1 VRGFFLRSFF
11 AGLFV
16 FGGGAVS
23 SPNISRAQSVPA
35 AIYKDPPPDPVHPAK
50 MTSLRI
56 PTHGLEIN
64 GIVYQP
70 SGAAPHPTLV
80 ICHGL
85 PGNEK
90 FLDLA
95 QAVRR
100 AGWNAVAF
108 NYRGSWG
115 SPGVF
120 RFSQNV
126 EDAEAVLVY
135 LRDPANAARLGVD
148 PRRIVIAGH
157 SMGGW
162 VAVQTASRDH
172 GLLGL
177 VLVSAADM
185 GKLDDWPNDRLLAL
199 MADSTGPLSGVTPE
213 SMADEVRGLGKLR
226 FANAAPG
233 LTKVPIL
240 ALTAEDGFAEDTE
253 TLVQAIQAQGGH
265 EVTLMHVATDHV
277 WSDHRIALETTIL
290 AWLDQLD
297 KKRQ

>member
-1 VRGFFLRSFF
+1 VSGLFLRSLF
-11 AGLFV
+11 ASLLV
-16 FGGGAVS
+16 FGDATVS
-23 SPNISRAQSVPA
+23 SSNTLCGQSVPA
-35 AIYKDPPPDPVHPAK
+35 AIYKDPPADPANPAK
-50 MTSLRI
+50 MSSLRI

-64 GIVYQP
+64 GIIYQP
-70 SGAAPHPTLV
+70 SGGGPHPTLV

-135 LRDPANAARLGVD
+135 LRDPANTARLGVD
-148 PRRIVIAGH
+148 PHRIVIAGH

-162 VAVQTASRDH
+162 VAVETASRDR

-177 VLVSAADM
+177 VLISAADV
-185 GKLDDWPNDRLLAL
+185 GKLGDWPDDRLLAL
-199 MADSTGPLSGVTPE
+199 MADSTGPLAGVTPE

-240 ALTAEDGFAEDTE
+240 ALMSEDGFAEDTE
-253 TLVQAIQAQGGH
+253 TLVGAIQARGGH
-265 EVTLMHVATDHV
+265 EVTSVHATTDHV
-277 WSDHRIALETTIL
+277 WSDHRIALESTIL
-290 AWLDQLD
+290 TWLDELN
-297 KKRQ
+297 KKPQ

>member
-1 VRGFFLRSFF
+1 
-11 AGLFV
+11 
-16 FGGGAVS
+16 VS
-23 SPNISRAQSVPA
+23 SPNTSCEQSVPS
-35 AIYKDPPPDPVHPAK
+35 AIYKDPPANPAHPAK
-50 MTSLRI
+50 LSSLRI

-70 SGAAPHPTLV
+70 SGTGPHPTLV

-135 LRDPANAARLGVD
+135 LRDPANASRLGVD
-148 PRRIVIAGH
+148 PRRVVLAGH
-157 SMGGW
+157 SMGAW
-162 VAVQTASRDH
+162 VAVETALRDQSLI
-172 GLLGL
+172 GV
-177 VLVSAADM
+177 VLISAADV
-185 GKLDDWPNDRLLAL
+185 GKLADWPDDRLLAL
-199 MADSTGPLSGVTPE
+199 MADSTRPLAGVTLE
-213 SMADEVRGLGKLR
+213 GMADEVRGLGKLR
-226 FANAAPG
+226 FANAAAG
-233 LTKVPIL
+233 LTKVPVL
-240 ALTAEDGFAEDTE
+240 ALTAEDGFAEDTDA
-253 TLVQAIQAQGGH
+253 LVRAIQAQDGH
-265 EVTLMHVATDHV
+265 EVTVVHARTDHV

-290 AWLDQLD
+290 VWLDELV
-297 KKRQ
+297 KKQR